1 MAEDVL
7 VVGSGGREHALSWK
21 ISQSRLVG
29 TVYTAPGNGG
39 TTHNVPL
46 QPDDLQGLADF
57 AQDRG
62 CFTVVGPEAPLAAG
76 IVDIFGERNL
86 GIFGPTRDAARLESS
101 KVWAKD
107 FMRRHGIRTAGF
119 EAFDDP
125 DEAAEYAGSSADSGV
140 VVKADGLA
148 AGKGVVVCD
157 GPDQARSAVSSM
169 MIEGRFGGAGR
180 RVVVEERLE
189 GVEASYIAI
198 CDGGTAV
205 PMATSQDHKR
215 IHEGDRGPNTGG
227 MGAYSPTPAITE
239 EMAETIRTEV
249 IERTI
254 RGMALEGMPF
264 RGFLYA
270 GIMIQDGEPFV
281 LEYNVRMGD
290 PECQPMVVRMDFD
303 LYQYI
308 RAASAGTMDGLP
320 PPRWSPKPAVCVVL
334 ASRGYPGEYRRGQ
347 PITIPGSLP
356 PDTQV
361 FHAGTTIRD
370 GALVSNGGRV
380 LGVTAAGDDLAAAV
394 SRAYGVAGMVGW
406 DDKYCR
412 PDIGRRAL

>member
-21 ISQSRLVG
+21 ISQSRLAG

-57 AQDRG
+57 ARDRG

-76 IVDIFGERNL
+76 IVDVFGERNL
-86 GIFGPTRDAARLESS
+86 DIFGPTRDAARLESS

-119 EAFDDP
+119 EVFDDP
-125 DEAAEYAGSSADSGV
+125 DEAAEYAGSSADRGV

-169 MIEGRFGGAGR
+169 MVDGRFGGAGR

-215 IHEGDRGPNTGG
+215 IYEGDRGPNTGG
-227 MGAYSPTPAITE
+227 MGAYSPTPAITG

-249 IERTI
+249 IDRTI

-303 LYQYI
+303 LYEYI
-308 RAASAGTMDGLP
+308 RAASAGTLDGLP
-320 PPRWSPKPAVCVVL
+320 PPRWSRRPAVCVVL
-334 ASRGYPGEYRRGQ
+334 ASRGYPGGYRRGR
-347 PITIPGSLP
+347 PIAIPGRLP

-361 FHAGTTIRD
+361 FHAGTAIRD
-370 GALVSNGGRV
+370 GSLVSDGGRV

-394 SRAYGVAGMVGW
+394 SRAYEAAGMVEW

-412 PDIGRRAL
+412 PDIGSRAL

>member
-86 GIFGPTRDAARLESS
+86 GIFGPTGDAARLESS

-308 RAASAGTMDGLP
+308 RAASAGTLDGLP
-320 PPRWSPKPAVCVVL
+320 PPRWNPKPAVCVVL